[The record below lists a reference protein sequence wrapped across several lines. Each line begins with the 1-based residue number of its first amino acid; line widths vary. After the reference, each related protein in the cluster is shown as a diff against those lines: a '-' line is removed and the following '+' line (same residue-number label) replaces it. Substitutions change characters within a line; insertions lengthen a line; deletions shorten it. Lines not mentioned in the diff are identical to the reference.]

1 MFSDQDDSITNAP
14 SPIRTM
20 NVNFKFIVV
29 FLTVLIA
36 ASSSRSLR
44 ADQPPNIVFII
55 ADDLRFDLLACNG
68 HPHAQTPNIDRLA
81 AEGANFV
88 NAFAVTPLCSPSRAS
103 FLTGLYPHQHRIVNN
118 DDQGLDVVSHRLMT
132 FPRILRE
139 QADYLTAYI
148 GKWHMGFDDSRRP
161 GFDHWISCK
170 GQGQFVDPVV
180 NVNGVQQQ
188 TDGYLTDLITDWS
201 VEFLQQAHDRP
212 FCLYVSHEAVHAP
225 FIPAQRHETLYADV
239 TVETPPADPQAL
251 KGKRALTRPLP
262 DRPFPGWYD
271 LTDASPEPVE
281 ARRGRPTDR
290 NSIVQDQLRC
300 LTAVDEGVGRIY
312 EVLQRKGLLDET
324 LIIFTSDQGYL
335 HGEHGLFR
343 DKRWPYDP
351 CLRIPFIIRYP
362 SLVRSATVVDD
373 MVLSLDVAPT
383 LLELANVDPLTP
395 LSGRSFVPK
404 LQDPS
409 APWRDSFLFEYF
421 VEKVTPRCPTYFAV
435 RTADWKYIHYPG
447 LDGMDEMYNLADDP
461 GEQTNLIDD
470 PAHAAARER
479 LREELDRLNDV
490 TQNSFPMSLE

>member
-1 MFSDQDDSITNAP
+1 MGS
-14 SPIRTM
+14 
-20 NVNFKFIVV
+20 
-29 FLTVLIA
+29 VLRCLRFGIA
-36 ASSSRSLR
+36 FVMLAGMGQLLR
-44 ADQPPNIVFII
+44 AEQAAPNIVFII

-81 AEGANFV
+81 AEGANFT
-88 NAFAVTPLCSPSRAS
+88 NAFAVTALCSPSRAS

-139 QADYLTAYI
+139 QAEYVTGYI

-170 GQGQFVDPVV
+170 GQGQFIDPVV
-180 NVNGVQQQ
+180 NINGVQQQ
-188 TDGYLTDLITDWS
+188 QDGYLTDLITDWS
-201 VEFLQQAHDRP
+201 VEFLEQDHDRP

-225 FIPAQRHETLYADV
+225 FLPAERHETLYADV
-239 TVETPPADPQAL
+239 TVEFPDIDPDSL
-251 KGKRALTRPLP
+251 LGKRALTRPLP
-262 DRPFPGWYD
+262 DRPYPGWYD

-281 ARRGRPTDR
+281 SRRGRPTDR
-290 NSIVQDQLRC
+290 NSIVRDQLRS

-312 EVLQRKGLLDET
+312 EVLRQKGILDQT

-351 CLRIPFIIRYP
+351 CLRIPLVIRYP
-362 SLVRSATVVDD
+362 ALASPGTVVSD

-383 LLELANVDPLTP
+383 LLDLANVTPHDP

-404 LQDPS
+404 LRDP
-409 APWRDSFLFEYF
+409 AADWRDSFLFEYF

-435 RTADWKYIHYPG
+435 RTTDWKYIHYPG
-447 LDGMDEMYNLADDP
+447 LDGMDEMYHLAEDP
-461 GEQTNLIDD
+461 EEQTNLIDD
-470 PAHAAARER
+470 PSQAEARNR
-479 LREELDRLNDV
+479 LREELRQANHT
-490 TQNSFPMSLE
+490 TQNPFSMTLP